1 MENPWDF
8 NTTKVSPNKLYILKF
23 QLISEIAMGGPLSGN
38 YVLEIDNKKIT
49 LPGSYGGPVIWNNF
63 SSKVAIPKWT
73 DNRLQK
79 ISIIDI
85 KKKKLLT
92 SKRTFKVLE
101 LKKFEG
107 NIIKGI
113 DSPIYKALEFEFN
126 LGEEN
131 FDEKNI

>member
-1 MENPWDF
+1 MESPWDF
-8 NTTKVSPNKLYILKF
+8 NETKVSPNKLYALTF
-23 QLISEIAMGGPLSGN
+23 QLISEIAMGGPLLGN
-38 YVLEIDNKKIT
+38 YVLEIDDKKYT

-79 ISIIDI
+79 ITIIDI

-113 DSPIYKALEFEFN
+113 DSPIYKAIEFEFN
-126 LGEEN
+126 LVEEN
-131 FDEKNI
+131 FEEKHI